1 MAEIATHPAEI
12 DWTSLPEGIEPT
24 SLWVTLHDSYLT
36 SLSSNSNGDIRCE
49 FDHSYLWEILKLP
62 SDSRFVVTLSGI
74 FGARAIRSIPFL
86 PPEKTVPASKPLYT
100 GVWRNESVSWRQFE
114 EEQNADDHYLILDPT
129 LAQGA
134 NQVCL
139 NLGGMEYLNPESY
152 TQVFIRACAIHFSC
166 TTIGDMSLEE
176 FIELGEKFWK
186 NS

>member
-1 MAEIATHPAEI
+1 MSETAEHPAEI
-12 DWTSLPEGIEPT
+12 DWTSLPEGVGPT

-36 SLSSNSNGDIRCE
+36 SLSSNSQGDIRCE

-62 SDSRFVVTLSGI
+62 SESRFVVTLSGI
-74 FGARAIRSIPFL
+74 FSARAIRSLPFSS
-86 PPEKTVPASKPLYT
+86 PENKAGSDPFT
-100 GVWRNESVSWRQFE
+100 GLWRNESVSWRQFE
-114 EEQNADDHYLILDPT
+114 KEQNADHHYLILDPM

-139 NLGGMEYLNPESY
+139 NLGGMEYHESDSY

-166 TTIGDMSLEE
+166 TTVGDLSLEQ
-176 FIELGEKFWK
+176 FIELGENFWK